1 VDEGL
6 LRRAREGGPAQSAR
20 VVERHVS
27 PETVKWGVAA
37 AVSFC
42 AIGMAFV
49 RIRMSVGASRS
60 WAFSGLPT
68 VVGIA
73 LISTAR
79 LIGLEQRNL
88 QLVSGA
94 AVVLC
99 AISLVL
105 LLGRWWRAA

>member
-1 VDEGL
+1 M
-6 LRRAREGGPAQSAR
+6 
-20 VVERHVS
+20 S

-37 AVSFC
+37 ALSFC
-42 AIGMAFV
+42 AIGMALV
-49 RIRMSVGASRS
+49 RIRMSVGRSRS
-60 WAFSGLPT
+60 WTVSGLPA
-68 VVGIA
+68 VVAIA

-79 LIGLEQRNL
+79 LIGLEQRSL

>member
-1 VDEGL
+1 
-6 LRRAREGGPAQSAR
+6 
-20 VVERHVS
+20 VS

-37 AVSFC
+37 ALSFC
-42 AIGMAFV
+42 AIGMALV
-49 RIRMSVGASRS
+49 RIRMSVGRSRS
-60 WAFSGLPT
+60 WAVSGLPA
-68 VVGIA
+68 VVAIA
-73 LISTAR
+73 LISTAQ
-79 LIGLEQRNL
+79 LIGLEQRSL